1 MCDERIADI
10 GASTAFVV
18 DDDLLTP
25 DLGELFGDYPRIDI
39 RRPARCIRYN
49 HVNGSIGPSIFRRRV
64 NQLDANAA
72 AVPNAIK

>member
-25 DLGELFGDYPRIDI
+25 DRGELFCYDSRVGVVGP
-39 RRPARCIRYN
+39 PAA
-49 HVNGSIGPSIFRRRV
+49 NGTIM
-64 NQLDANAA
+64 
-72 AVPNAIK
+72 

>member
-1 MCDERIADI
+1 MGDKGIADVSA
-10 GASTAFVV
+10 GTAFVI

-25 DLGELFGDYPRIDI
+25 DLGELFGDYPRIDV